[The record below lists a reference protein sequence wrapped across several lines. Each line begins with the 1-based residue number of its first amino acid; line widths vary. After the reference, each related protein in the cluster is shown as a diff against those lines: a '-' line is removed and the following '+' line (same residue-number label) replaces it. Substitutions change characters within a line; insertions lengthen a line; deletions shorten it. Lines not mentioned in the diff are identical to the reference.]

1 MRHHSE
7 ESACSEETSI
17 WVPLH
22 RLDLRSSNTP
32 SIMIIHG
39 INLQLGNYR
48 PLTQLECEEPKFSE
62 NLKLHLGNFVFLN
75 QTEGK
80 VFGEKMW
87 TNITAPPVHPAHL

>member
-7 ESACSEETSI
+7 ESARSEDSSI

-22 RLDLRSSNTP
+22 RLDLRFSNTP

-62 NLKLHLGNFVFLN
+62 SLKLRSGNFVFLN
-75 QTEGK
+75 QSEGS
-80 VFGEKMW
+80 VWG
-87 TNITAPPVHPAHL
+87 